1 MEIEGNR
8 MFLSFLLM
16 VLFLMIY
23 IKWEK
28 EKVYFTAVLLFVLF
42 VYGNNEILSVFNILD
57 KQHLFLIY
65 NVMNLFFLLLIISG
79 ILKNKDTIENIG
91 SVLRR
96 NTTVWFK
103 EKKLFLLFGG
113 IFAGIFMLAFFTW
126 PYNWDSL
133 TYHLPRIAQWAQNK
147 SVGHYAVNDTRQVSS
162 PVLAEF
168 INLHVYIFKS
178 GKDNWLNLLQYASF
192 VTNSALIYF
201 ITGKLQNE
209 KSDKI
214 QWISVLLFISM
225 PIAFGEA
232 LNTQVDHFS
241 TMFLL
246 IYVFFLLDI
255 LKREHRLDL
264 KKENILY
271 VFILS
276 VCIGL
281 GYLAKPSIMFAMVIF
296 AGWLLIVCIQRK
308 DKFSDLFIL
317 ILVAAA
323 IIILLLAPEIIRNII
338 TFGAI
343 STPNVGSRQLVG
355 TLKPTYLL
363 INGLKNFAMN
373 LPNIYLDMSK
383 IVIKGIYW
391 IGYILGVNVDD
402 ASISED
408 GHVFELH
415 SPRKY
420 GHDIAINPVIV
431 IAMLLVLVW
440 LVIRK
445 IKKEAWTT
453 EDVYSMV
460 AVVSFF
466 VFCVVLRWEPFV
478 TRYMLS
484 YLALLCPMVAIGLGK
499 VCNRELKMI
508 LTTILVVI
516 CYTEMAGLFSYHFD
530 ICRNQNYKEENIRK
544 YFQVRGDEWEYFQL
558 DEELDAI
565 GGGKLG
571 LYLGMNIYEYPI
583 WYACEGKYEIHNV
596 NVTNQTACFVK
607 KDFIPDYIVV
617 IGRNGEDI
625 SDYQGKTYV
634 EYKKMGEVIT
644 LWALQ

>member
-8 MFLSFLLM
+8 MFLSFLLL
-16 VLFLMIY
+16 VLFLMTY

-28 EKVYFTAVLLFVLF
+28 EKVYFTAVLLFVFF
-42 VYGNNEILSVFNILD
+42 VYGINEILSVYNILD
-57 KQHLFLIY
+57 KQHLFLVY
-65 NVMNLFFLLLIISG
+65 SGMNLFFLLLIISG
-79 ILKNKDTIENIG
+79 VLKNKDKIENIN

-96 NTTVWFK
+96 NKTVWFK
-103 EKKLFLLFGG
+103 ENKLFLIFVGL
-113 IFAGIFMLAFFTW
+113 FAGIFILAFMTW

-168 INLHVYIFKS
+168 INLHVYIFKR
-178 GKDNWLNLLQYASF
+178 GKDNWLNLLQYTSF
-192 VTNSALIYF
+192 MTNSALIYF
-201 ITGKLQNE
+201 ITGKLQN
-209 KSDKI
+209 KKNSKT
-214 QWISVLLFISM
+214 QWISVLLFVSM

-232 LNTQVDHFS
+232 LSTQVDHFS

-246 IYVFFLLDI
+246 IYVFFILDI
-255 LKREHRLDL
+255 LNKEHKLDL

-271 VFILS
+271 VLILS
-276 VCIGL
+276 ACIGL
-281 GYLAKPSIMFAMVIF
+281 GYLAKPSIMFAMIVF
-296 AGWLLIVCIQRK
+296 ACWLLIICIQRK
-308 DKFSDLFIL
+308 DKLSHLLIL
-317 ILVAAA
+317 ILLAAG
-323 IIILLLAPEIIRNII
+323 IIVLLLAPEMLRNII

-355 TLKPTYLL
+355 TLKPTYLF

-373 LPNIYLDMSK
+373 LPNIYLDISK
-383 IVIKGIYW
+383 LAIKGIYW

-402 ASISED
+402 SSISED
-408 GHVFELH
+408 GLIFELH

-431 IAMLLVLVW
+431 IAMILAFIWLLV
-440 LVIRK
+440 RK
-445 IKKEAWTT
+445 LKKEAWTI
-453 EDVYSMV
+453 EDVYSV
-460 AVVSFF
+460 TSIVSFLI
-466 VFCVVLRWEPFV
+466 FCVVLRWEPFV

-484 YLALLCPMVAIGLGK
+484 YLALLCPMVAIGLRK
-499 VCNRELKMI
+499 VCNRDLKMI

-558 DEELDAI
+558 DEQLDAI

-583 WYACEGKYEIHNV
+583 WYACDGQYEIHNV
-596 NVTNQTACFVK
+596 NVTNQTARFSK
-607 KDFIPDYIVV
+607 ENFIPEYIVV

-625 SDYQGKTYV
+625 SNYQGQIYV
-634 EYKKMGEVIT
+634 EYKKMGEIIT